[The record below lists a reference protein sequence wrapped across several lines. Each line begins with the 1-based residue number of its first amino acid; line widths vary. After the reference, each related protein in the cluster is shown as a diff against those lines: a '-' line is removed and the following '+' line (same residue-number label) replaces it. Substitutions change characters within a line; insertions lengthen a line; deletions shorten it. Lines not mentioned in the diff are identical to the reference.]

1 MLDDSVLELGFRL
14 LLLIAYCM
22 RPLCRS
28 PSRLAH
34 ACTAHWG
41 LRGWR
46 LEVQIEHMHPYNIPC
61 NLYTDIYIY
70 MSTYCL
76 TPDMPCVPRFHSV
89 QHLHPADSAS
99 LPRRSKQLLEWPL
112 VAPQARSLPW
122 ASGWSCNC
130 VRLWPSALLHGHCRR
145 GRFYDVIPRS
155 QWSNFL
161 NPRKSYQ
168 SLVLKSTISHYI
180 QVFGPKKYDQPLST
194 SLWS

>member
-61 NLYTDIYIY
+61 NLYTDIYICPPTASPQICPVYLDFTRFSTCTQQIVLLCHVDQSSFWNGRWWHHKPDRCHELQDEVAIVFVFDLQLCY
-70 MSTYCL
+70 MAIVGGGDFMTL
-76 TPDMPCVPRFHSV
+76 
-89 QHLHPADSAS
+89 S
-99 LPRRSKQLLEWPL
+99 LG
-112 VAPQARSLPW
+112 V
-122 ASGWSCNC
+122 SG
-130 VRLWPSALLHGHCRR
+130 PT
-145 GRFYDVIPRS
+145 F
-155 QWSNFL
+155 
-161 NPRKSYQ
+161 
-168 SLVLKSTISHYI
+168 
-180 QVFGPKKYDQPLST
+180 
-194 SLWS
+194 